1 MQAEVHARQVFQIS
15 TRVSI
20 EAIMKQQDNDEYPI
34 LVAQDGPLKG
44 QRWPLSR
51 TLMVGRD
58 PTCEINI
65 QDRQVS
71 RFHARITP
79 TPEGVTIEDLG
90 SKNGTIHNGTELTT
104 PVMLQDGDL
113 LGIALAQQLLFL
125 TSDAT
130 MPLAEGGS
138 HRPSRLLMDQ
148 KSRQVWVNQQQVVP
162 PLSAQQFRL
171 LWKLYENQGQVI
183 SRTDLVSVV
192 WGEDQMAGVSDQA
205 LDALIRRLRDRLA
218 ALDPRHRYIDTV
230 RGHGMRLD
238 NSAAGE

>member
-1 MQAEVHARQVFQIS
+1 MDHEEDF
-15 TRVSI
+15 
-20 EAIMKQQDNDEYPI
+20 PI

-44 QRWPLSR
+44 QRWSLSH

-58 PTCEINI
+58 PTCEINV

-90 SKNGTIHNGTELTT
+90 SKNGTNHNGTELTA

-113 LGIALAQQLLFL
+113 LGIALAQQFLFL

-130 MPLAEGGS
+130 MPLAENGS
-138 HRPSRLLMDQ
+138 RSGRLLMDQ
-148 KSRQVWVNQQQVVP
+148 KSRRVWVNQQQVTP
-162 PLSAQQFRL
+162 PLSAQQFKL
-171 LWKLYENQGQVI
+171 LWMLYEKQGQVI
-183 SRTDLVSVV
+183 ARTELVTVV

-218 ALDPRHRYIDTV
+218 ALDPTHQYIDTV
-230 RGHGMRLD
+230 RGHGVRLD
-238 NSAAGE
+238 NLAIGE